1 MNAPL
6 TVSTD
11 TATERVRDRMR
22 SEILDGGFQPG
33 ARLKIVEIAAR
44 YGISPIPVR
53 EAMRLL
59 AGEGLI
65 EMIAH
70 RGAVVRQVDRNFIID
85 MYDIRAALEGML
97 AERAIAVMR
106 PATLKH
112 IRAAAADYAKAATKL
127 KLRALFD
134 ANSAFHGE
142 INEAA
147 NNPEAA
153 RMVVG
158 GTAMIRA
165 IRLRI
170 GMSPERA
177 AINIAQHAAIVAA
190 LEAKDA
196 GAAAAAV
203 RIHCI
208 TGRDDLLAYWDAEAG
223 IPRPQALTG
232 A

>member
-22 SEILDGGFQPG
+22 SEILDGVFKPG
-33 ARLKIVEIAAR
+33 ERLKIVEIAAR

-70 RGAVVRQVDRNFIID
+70 RGAVVRQVDRDFIID

-97 AERAIAVMR
+97 AERAIARMR
-106 PATLKH
+106 AATLKV
-112 IRAAAADYAKAATKL
+112 IRAAAADYAKAAAKL
-127 KLRALFD
+127 KLRAMFD
-134 ANSAFHGE
+134 ANAAFHGE
-142 INEAA
+142 INAA
-147 NNPEAA
+147 GNNPEAV
-153 RMVVG
+153 RMVDG
-158 GTAMIRA
+158 SSAMIRA
-165 IRLRI
+165 MRART
-170 GMSPERA
+170 GMSAERA
-177 AINIAQHAAIVAA
+177 AINVAQHAAIVAA

-196 GAAAAAV
+196 GGAAAAV

-208 TGRDDLLAYWDAEAG
+208 TGRDDLLVYFDAENG
-223 IPRPQALTG
+223 IPAT
-232 A
+232 AKTA

>member
-22 SEILDGGFQPG
+22 SEILDGAFQPG

-70 RGAVVRQVDRNFIID
+70 RGAVVRQVDRNFVID

-106 PATLKH
+106 PATMKL
-112 IRAAAADYAKAATKL
+112 IRAAAADYAKAASKL
-127 KLRALFD
+127 KMRALSD
-134 ANSAFHGE
+134 ANAAFHGE
-142 INEAA
+142 INESG

-158 GTAMIRA
+158 STAMIRA
-165 IRLRI
+165 MRQRI

-208 TGRDDLLAYWDAEAG
+208 TGRDDLLAHWDAEADV
-223 IPRPQALTG
+223 PRRKASAG
-232 A
+232 S